1 MSAQPI
7 SAMRVPEPTCGP
19 DLEFDLA
26 AEIEKLR
33 REPAY
38 EVGRNA
44 KTMVKHPNF
53 RIVLTVLRADAR
65 VASHRAA
72 GRVSVQCVSGHIR
85 MHLPGKSLDLP
96 AGSLVAL
103 DRERPHDVEAVT
115 DSAFLVTI
123 AWPENFDHKENPA
136 RPCN

>member
-7 SAMRVPEPTCGP
+7 SAMRAVETTCGP

-26 AEIEKLR
+26 AEINELR
-33 REPAY
+33 RETAY
-38 EVGRNA
+38 GVGRNA

-65 VASHRAA
+65 VASHCAA
-72 GRVSVQCVSGHIR
+72 GRVSVQCVTGHIR
-85 MHLPGKSLDLP
+85 MHLLGKTLDLP

-103 DRERPHDVEAVT
+103 DRERPHDVEAIT

-123 AWPENFDHKENPA
+123 AWPENFDHKWNAA